1 MNPLSLVLIGKI
13 ALTIALCI
21 LLLLFPTSLLKSLGL
36 KVPEPILFFRLLGIA
51 YAALFVGY
59 VFGLQ
64 TSLRGGYPAAIV
76 WVGIVSN
83 GGAFL
88 YLVLNAVSGTWASWG
103 IYARAAMWILLVAT
117 GVITAGLITFGVW
130 PNYL

>member
-1 MNPLSLVLIGKI
+1 MSPLSQVLIGKI
-13 ALTIALCI
+13 AVTILVWCI
-21 LLLLFPTSLLKSLGL
+21 PLLLFPTSLLKWLGF
-36 KVPEPILFFRLLGIA
+36 KVPEPILFFKLLGIA
-51 YAALFVGY
+51 YTALVVGY
-59 VFGLQ
+59 VFGLR
-64 TSLRGGYPAAIV
+64 TSLRGGYPAGIV

-103 IYARAAMWILLVAT
+103 NIARVAMWSSLVGT

-130 PNYL
+130 RN